1 LLNSNDFSSRKPFE
15 NISQTCFWFLG
26 ISFPFF
32 GIFVHFILEYPIYI
46 SQSNHLYNFSFTAFS
61 WSSKMPLEMKM
72 VESVADLTAMNGS
85 GNRMS

>member
-1 LLNSNDFSSRKPFE
+1 MIFHLGNLLKIYHKLVSGFF
-15 NISQTCFWFLG
+15 G

-61 WSSKMPLEMKM
+61 WSCKMPLEMKM
-72 VESVADLTAMNGS
+72 VESVADLTAMNGA